1 MICINADCHRLEH
14 AKSLVN
20 DSPWIN
26 QPTSRSEVMTDHI
39 LSEHSEE
46 DKTIMRRLALVV
58 GFFMLGTAAMA
69 LSVAALAG

>member
-1 MICINADCHRLEH
+1 
-14 AKSLVN
+14 
-20 DSPWIN
+20 
-26 QPTSRSEVMTDHI
+26 MTDHI

-58 GFFMLGTAAMA
+58 GFFMLGTAVMA